1 MNSLMLSY
9 EDKFHTIIAWKCV
22 NGKHENIKYTFTN
35 PSLLYRV
42 WSLRSGQTGM
52 IDPTRDPDGIAFG
65 IIEII

>member
-1 MNSLMLSY
+1 MNWP
-9 EDKFHTIIAWKCV
+9 IAI
-22 NGKHENIKYTFTN
+22 GPMTN